1 MTGPSEKRAA
11 GDSADG
17 RAPQSV
23 AGAAD
28 VGQARRWRAASACFF
43 RACSF
48 RACFLGPCAGR
59 DRFGAPVVIGEV
71 AGGSLAGRDASIES
85 SIFSS
90 SVLNFADAAACL
102 AGGLFGFILRP
113 RWLAREII
121 ARRRIRRR
129 PSTRSAPRRSHRNA
143 AAAVLFRRGCSVKA
157 SALGETCPPG
167 RRPRSGKRREDRLP
181 GRILA
186 RPRRFF
192 HRRAAPS
199 AGSSCRALRFL
210 LLLVSPYARLWAAR
224 LSHGFFCSAGASAGF
239 AASAGLAAVAGG
251 DGSLRTILA
260 PSRSC
265 VISSL
270 CAFCTT

>member
-43 RACSF
+43 RACFF

-71 AGGSLAGRDASIES
+71 AGGSLAGKDASIES

-102 AGGLFGFILRP
+102 AGGLFGFILRS
-113 RWLAREII
+113 RWLLERSSRGVVFVGAQCEAPRAEAIATPPPPFCSVGEVPLRLRRSAILARRAAGRGRGKGGRIAGRERFSPGLVDFFIDAPRLRPGRLAGLFGFCCYSFHHMPAYGQRGSLMASSARP
-121 ARRRIRRR
+121 ARRRALPRQQAWRRWPAATARCARFWRRR
-129 PSTRSAPRRSHRNA
+129 E
-143 AAAVLFRRGCSVKA
+143 AV
-157 SALGETCPPG
+157 
-167 RRPRSGKRREDRLP
+167 
-181 GRILA
+181 
-186 RPRRFF
+186 
-192 HRRAAPS
+192 
-199 AGSSCRALRFL
+199 
-210 LLLVSPYARLWAAR
+210 
-224 LSHGFFCSAGASAGF
+224 
-239 AASAGLAAVAGG
+239 
-251 DGSLRTILA
+251 
-260 PSRSC
+260 
-265 VISSL
+265 
-270 CAFCTT
+270 